1 MKQER
6 SQRNQLGVCDQSY
19 AEKNELVSASGICCC
34 WCVDQ
39 VSARTRRQF
48 CRSPVCQVAHWN
60 KPWNQ
65 CVYHGHLL
73 TFHQQKS
80 DSDHGVKE
88 MVNVKKQVQL
98 WWLCIFFFF
107 FFLTWQRD
115 KRNEE
120 GRQNNVITDY
130 RKRIFIYSSM
140 LYSKGIKV
148 SRSQESNTW
157 KQKDWP
163 TTTTTRCM
171 YSAL

>member
-6 SQRNQLGVCDQSY
+6 SQRNQLGICDQSY

-34 WCVDQ
+34 WYVDQ

-48 CRSPVCQVAHWN
+48 CRSPVCQVAHWS

-98 WWLCIFFFF
+98 WLCMVGFKKKKK
-107 FFLTWQRD
+107 TWKGD
-115 KRNEE
+115 KRNKE
-120 GRQNNVITDY
+120 GKQNNVITDY
-130 RKRIFIYSSM
+130 RKSIFIYSST
-140 LYSKGIKV
+140 LYPKGIKV
-148 SRSQESNTW
+148 SRSHESNIW

-163 TTTTTRCM
+163 TTTTRFM

>member
-107 FFLTWQRD
+107 FLTWQRD